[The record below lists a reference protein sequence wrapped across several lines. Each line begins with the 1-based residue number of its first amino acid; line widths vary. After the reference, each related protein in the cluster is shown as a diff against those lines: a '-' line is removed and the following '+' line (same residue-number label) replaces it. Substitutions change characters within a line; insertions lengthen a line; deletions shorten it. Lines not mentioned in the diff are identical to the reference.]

1 MDSKQQL
8 LAAGAALGLAAYA
21 LRRRPSTCDAESPPQ
36 LKYGTAGFRCDASLL
51 DVAMERVGML
61 AAYRS
66 RDRGGAAVGV
76 MVTASHNPVKDNGV
90 KIVDPSGA
98 MLAMDWEA
106 KAEAVARAPAS
117 RLRGVLAD
125 IGSGAGEATVV
136 VGCDTRPHSKRLEA
150 LVKRGAAAVGA
161 AVVGV
166 GVVTTPQLHH
176 CVRARNGFECGA
188 ASRARPGCI
197 RHRFFRRPD
206 ARTDRALY
214 GYAEGLVEAFA
225 DLAFASPDPNA
236 PRCRPDATLVVD
248 CAGGVGFYAVAAAAR
263 LLRSGVGPGALH
275 LVARNAPGEA
285 PLNDRCG
292 AEHVQKQRLPPAN
305 CDYPSF
311 GAPSVR
317 FCSVDGDADRVVYGY
332 YDASQAFKILDGDKI
347 AALLANFVRAELVAA
362 KPLLVDVPRLGV
374 VQTAYANGAAH
385 DYLAGRGVAVSYA
398 KTGVKYVHHEA
409 EKFDIGVYFEA
420 NGHGTVLFAPALLD
434 QLRRLRGSKHNRDPP
449 RATLAIRR
457 LSAVANLANQAV
469 GDALADALL
478 VKAILCVTKTSI
490 EGWDAIY
497 ADLPSRQLKQ
507 KVKSREALKPNANE
521 TRLLSPTNLQ
531 DAIDALAAKAPNGRA
546 FVRPSGTEDVV
557 RIYAEARTR
566 ADADALATA
575 CARAVYDL
583 AGGLGDKP

>member
-90 KIVDPSGA
+90 KIVDPSA

-125 IGSGAGEATVV
+125 IGSGAGEAVV
-136 VGCDTRPHSKRLEA
+136 VGCDSAASGSA
-150 LVKRGAAAVGA
+150 LVKRGGA
-161 AVVGV
+161 PARPSSASASSRRPSS
-166 GVVTTPQLHH
+166 TTA
-176 CVRARNGFECGA
+176 CARATAERGA
-188 ASRARPGCI
+188 AS
-197 RHRFFRRPD
+197 
-206 ARTDRALY
+206 Y
-214 GYAEGLVEAFA
+214 
-225 DLAFASPDPNA
+225 S
-236 PRCRPDATLVVD
+236 
-248 CAGGVGFYAVAAAAR
+248 
-263 LLRSGVGPGALH
+263 
-275 LVARNAPGEA
+275 
-285 PLNDRCG
+285 
-292 AEHVQKQRLPPAN
+292 KQRLPPN
-305 CDYPSF
+305 CGWRRSR
-311 GAPSVR
+311 ASVR

-385 DYLAGRGVAVSYA
+385 DYLAGRGVAVAYA

-409 EKFDIGVYFEA
+409 EKFDVGYFEA
-420 NGHGTVLFAPALLD
+420 NGHGTVLFAP
-434 QLRRLRGSKHNRDPP
+434 P
-449 RATLAIRR
+449 
-457 LSAVANLANQAV
+457 
-469 GDALADALL
+469 
-478 VKAILCVTKTSI
+478 
-490 EGWDAIY
+490 
-497 ADLPSRQLKQ
+497 LKQ
-507 KVKSREALKPNANE
+507 KVKSREALKPNASE

-531 DAIDALAAKAPNGRA
+531 DAIDARGEAPNGRA
-546 FVRPSGTEDVV
+546 FVRPSGTGARPGPLNVLDMDSDRLRVV
-557 RIYAEARTR
+557 AR
-566 ADADALATA
+566 ASWASSWPVSESQMDES
-575 CARAVYDL
+575 CARPSSMTAS
-583 AGGLGDKP
+583 AGRPVVWRTFMSGSLG

>member
-1 MDSKQQL
+1 M
-8 LAAGAALGLAAYA
+8 
-21 LRRRPSTCDAESPPQ
+21 
-36 LKYGTAGFRCDASLL
+36 
-51 DVAMERVGML
+51 
-61 AAYRS
+61 
-66 RDRGGAAVGV
+66 
-76 MVTASHNPVKDNGV
+76 
-90 KIVDPSGA
+90 
-98 MLAMDWEA
+98 
-106 KAEAVARAPAS
+106 
-117 RLRGVLAD
+117 
-125 IGSGAGEATVV
+125 
-136 VGCDTRPHSKRLEA
+136 
-150 LVKRGAAAVGA
+150 
-161 AVVGV
+161 
-166 GVVTTPQLHH
+166 
-176 CVRARNGFECGA
+176 
-188 ASRARPGCI
+188 
-197 RHRFFRRPD
+197 FRRPD

-305 CDYPSF
+305 CGYASF

-385 DYLAGRGVAVSYA
+385 DYLAGRGVAVAYA

-420 NGHGTVLFAPALLD
+420 NGHGTVLFAPDLLD